1 MGSWMQVKSV
11 ILTLMVIFFHLA
23 VRAITTAH
31 AQVVNLLV
39 LVSATTL
46 IRALTMEMAL

>member
-1 MGSWMQVKSV
+1 MGSWMQVKNV

-23 VRAITTAH
+23 VRATPTAH
-31 AQVVNLLV
+31 ALIVILPV
-39 LVSATTL
+39 LASATTL